1 MTFTNKLTHWK
12 IPEKKNLDKFL
23 IFYNLNESDLKML
36 LSLIES
42 NSNSIFNLLFIQRLL
57 NSMKKQNR
65 IEEKV
70 IQLVGIH
77 QEDNQLYLTEEGKSF
92 L

>member
-1 MTFTNKLTHWK
+1 
-12 IPEKKNLDKFL
+12 
-23 IFYNLNESDLKML
+23 
-36 LSLIES
+36 
-42 NSNSIFNLLFIQRLL
+42 
-57 NSMKKQNR
+57 MKKQNR